1 MNGRTFFQNPRKR
14 GKIHHHRHHHTTTI
28 TTYYCALPVSFRA
41 TGFLLLK
48 GGHGIFNVRNKI
60 GVCCAHEGETGIG
73 ESAQL
78 FTLKNLKV
86 PNPIATQEA
95 NPSHWT

>member
-1 MNGRTFFQNPRKR
+1 MVEHSS
-14 GKIHHHRHHHTTTI
+14 KILASEEKSTTTA

-78 FTLKNLKV
+78 FTLKNLKS
-86 PNPIATQEA
+86 P
-95 NPSHWT
+95 